1 MTVVCTCYLL
11 VQTGELH
18 SNYSHFDLSLL
29 AGESLSHDLSK
40 AMSGLFGLLL
50 AVHNLYVFVGAAV
63 LLVQVHEVIS
73 DILGAILFICCSVVC
88 QVSLKPTN
96 NANPL
101 DV

>member
-1 MTVVCTCYLL
+1 MIYQRQCRVC
-11 VQTGELH
+11 
-18 SNYSHFDLSLL
+18 L
-29 AGESLSHDLSK
+29 ACCWY
-40 AMSGLFGLLL
+40 